1 MSYEE
6 KSNELLQLHKML
18 QFQFGSLGEE
28 FPEQVM
34 SMMYLTGDEKVLEL
48 GGNIGR
54 NSMIIAYILNK
65 KNNHNFVSFET
76 NSADADKLKYNRDTN
91 GFKFYIENAAL
102 SERKLIQK
110 GWDTIPSDHILPGY
124 VPVNTISWK
133 AVKDKYNIDFDTLVI
148 DCEGAF
154 YYILQDT
161 PEILDGIKLLIMEN
175 DYFRDNSHK
184 QYVFNTLRNNNYVC
198 VFQRALDNPNI
209 PDFYQV
215 WKLKE

>member
-6 KSNELLQLHKML
+6 KSNELLQLHRTL

-34 SMMYLTGDEKVLEL
+34 SMMYLTGDENVLEL

-54 NSMIIAYILNK
+54 NSMIIAHILNK
-65 KNNHNFVSFET
+65 KDNHNFVSFET
-76 NSADADKLKYNRDTN
+76 NSADADKLRYNRDAN
-91 GFKFYIENAAL
+91 GFKFHIENAAL

-110 GWDTIPSDHILPGY
+110 GWDTIPSDEILPGFT
-124 VPVNTISWK
+124 PVNSISWK
-133 AVKDKYNIDFDTLVI
+133 AVKDKYNMDFDTLVL

-161 PEILDGIKLLIMEN
+161 PEILEGIKLLIMEN
-175 DYFRDNSHK
+175 DYFRDSSHK
-184 QYVFNTLRNNNYVC
+184 EYVFSTLRKNNYEC
-198 VFQRALDNPNI
+198 VFQKALDSENI

-215 WKLKE
+215 WKLQ

>member
-1 MSYEE
+1 M
-6 KSNELLQLHKML
+6 

-54 NSMIIAYILNK
+54 NSMIIAHILNK
-65 KNNHNFVSFET
+65 KDNHNFVSFET
-76 NSADADKLKYNRDTN
+76 NNTDADKL
-91 GFKFYIENAAL
+91 
-102 SERKLIQK
+102 
-110 GWDTIPSDHILPGY
+110 
-124 VPVNTISWK
+124 
-133 AVKDKYNIDFDTLVI
+133 KYNIDFDTLVI

-161 PEILDGIKLLIMEN
+161 PEILDGINLLIMEN
-175 DYFRDNSHK
+175 DYFRDSSHK
-184 QYVFNTLRNNNYVC
+184 EYIFSTLRNNNYEC
-198 VFQRALDNPNI
+198 IFQRALDNPNI

>member
-6 KSNELLQLHKML
+6 KSNELLQLHRTL

-54 NSMIIAYILNK
+54 NSMIIAHILNK
-65 KNNHNFVSFET
+65 KDNHNFVSFET
-76 NSADADKLKYNRDTN
+76 NSADADKLKHNRDAN
-91 GFKFYIENAAL
+91 GFKFHIENAAL

-110 GWDTIPSDHILPGY
+110 GWDTVPSDEIFPGY

-133 AVKDKYNIDFDTLVI
+133 AVKDKYNIDFDTLVL

-175 DYFRDNSHK
+175 DYFRDISHK
-184 QYVFNTLRNNNYVC
+184 EYIFSTLRKNNYEC
-198 VFQRALDNPNI
+198 VFQRALDYLNI

-215 WKLKE
+215 WKLK